1 LSSALT
7 IAGLPAL
14 AGVSAVVG
22 FSAVFLRF
30 CSWWLFVV
38 VGVLLVVP
46 IARVSVLLL

>member
-1 LSSALT
+1 VLSLLLVSLL
-7 IAGLPAL
+7 LPVYLLLL
-14 AGVSAVVG
+14 A
-22 FSAVFLRF
+22 FLLFFLRF